1 MSDKETFSDISLRL
15 LEIFAAMMRCSTTVE
30 TAEHLKISQPA
41 VSSSLRQLETQL
53 GITLFTRTG
62 RRLQPTPEAQELY
75 SEIQPMFGIVRSFTT
90 RAQELRIGRRGRLRV
105 MATPPLGYSVG
116 PVALRNLT
124 ASRPEATISYDVRR
138 LENVVQA
145 VSTGQADIGLVLN
158 AERIETVNSDL
169 LQRRNMVVL
178 MPEDHPLASSEAVTP
193 ESLMPYPMIGI
204 DVASQLGRLLKVG
217 FDVSGVAYAPRIDVR
232 YCQTAAALVAS
243 GMGVTVVDPYSA
255 APYLGRGLIT
265 RPFMPVREVS
275 AVMLTRKGVP
285 HSAILSSFMEELRR
299 VVETAPRGLAF

>member
-1 MSDKETFSDISLRL
+1 
-15 LEIFAAMMRCSTTVE
+15 
-30 TAEHLKISQPA
+30 
-41 VSSSLRQLETQL
+41 
-53 GITLFTRTG
+53 
-62 RRLQPTPEAQELY
+62 
-75 SEIQPMFGIVRSFTT
+75 
-90 RAQELRIGRRGRLRV
+90 
-105 MATPPLGYSVG
+105 
-116 PVALRNLT
+116 VALRNLT

-178 MPEDHPLASSEAVTP
+178 MPEDHPLAISEAVTP
-193 ESLMPYPMIGI
+193 ESLMPYPLIGI

-255 APYLGRGLIT
+255 APYLGRGLII

-299 VVETAPRGLAF
+299 AVETAPRGLAL